1 MRAHRNIKDLRLQEY
16 RALDKEL
23 DELYEAQDNLGYYP
37 LKKPIR
43 HGWYKYLK
51 LRDDVSRRKD
61 AYVFQNI
68 IDVAGITIWGRNLE
82 EVDQKWMIRE
92 ADLRHISLPGIW
104 KLDRKQLQDLNPKAQ
119 RFFQGIEIINGS
131 WLCGI
136 IYYECRAPIHY
147 FEPTYKRAYITHRKI
162 IDSEIES
169 RIEQLENRLLNPE
182 FYTHHHHSHYP
193 PERWLRKHWRRG
205 KRRNVRARLSKYD
218 HTLDDFQLPQEAFET
233 SMHRSNW

>member
-1 MRAHRNIKDLRLQEY
+1 MRAHGNNKDLRLQEY

-51 LRDDVSRRKD
+51 LRDDVARRKD

-68 IDVAGITIWGRNLE
+68 IDVAGITIWGRKVE
-82 EVDQKWMIRE
+82 EVDQVWVKRN
-92 ADLRHISLPGIW
+92 ADHRRISLPGIR
-104 KLDRKQLQDLNPKAQ
+104 KLDRKEFQKLIPKAQ
-119 RFFQGIEIINGS
+119 RYFEGIEISHGS
-131 WLCGI
+131 WLSGI
-136 IYYECRAPIHY
+136 IRYHCRVPKHY

-169 RIEQLENRLLNPE
+169 RIDQLENRLLRPE
-182 FYTHHHHSHYP
+182 FYTHHHWHYP

-205 KRRNVRARLSKYD
+205 KRRSVKTSLSKYD
-218 HTLDDFQLPQEAFET
+218 HTFDDFQLPQDAFET